1 MTEADVAAFL
11 QVEPEEFHAVALAA
25 QPVEVDF
32 ADLGV
37 VALPSGHPG
46 NLLLAQGLKDRGG
59 KTFRRGE
66 ERPTEFATH
75 PLTET
80 GDV

>member
-25 QPVEVDF
+25 QPVEVGF

-37 VALPSGHPG
+37 VALPGGHPG

-59 KTFRRGE
+59 QAVGGGE
-66 ERPTEFATH
+66 ERPAEFAAHT
-75 PLTET
+75 LAET